1 MEFVNIG
8 SMRKYA
14 VIAVLLVLGAILAC
28 VIVGTVNAQVVSAVS
43 SGGSLA
49 VTGPGGSF
57 VSSGSPYIATGAPYI
72 AGGYASDRMVC
83 YQNDPYGTLVC
94 YRAPPNVYDYTG
106 GFSYARAPGAV
117 VIQGGSFV

>member
-1 MEFVNIG
+1 MNFFNRG
-8 SMRKYA
+8 YMRKYA
-14 VIAVLLVLGAILAC
+14 VTAILLLLAVLLACGITGAA
-28 VIVGTVNAQVVSAVS
+28 NAQVSAVS

-57 VSSGSPYIATGAPYI
+57 VSSGAPYIATGAPYI
-72 AGGYASDRMVC
+72 AGGYAQDRMVC

-106 GFSYARAPGAV
+106 GATYYRTPGTV